1 MSYLYIIRVVK
12 YGTNG
17 ATAKKSAVQV
27 YGETTVEHTSNTKH
41 RIFKLGSDKVP
52 EKESYMYDHVGVKA
66 CIFNNDESRA
76 LEKNSKGRR
85 IPNATTGLGIPR
97 NGLSMSVCNVIFCAI
112 VVPIITFGCDTWV
125 MSDNDKDHLMAFQRL
140 AGRRIQRLPFKS
152 PNATSFFGL
161 GWSRMTTF
169 IQVKKLLF
177 ILTILKLKAGHFLKE
192 IFSTRLRAN
201 ISDRNR
207 CEINQFKSPCF
218 EIFNTCARHGLLE
231 TVAGMTLGSE
241 KIPGKKRWSK
251 LCWERAWASEDAY
264 WQSTTVLHRDIKLL
278 SSVLTDTKYLTW
290 WYISDNDLSMIRI
303 CENMVKILCRTSR
316 LSSIQ
321 PTIAFRH

>member
-27 YGETTVEHTSNTKH
+27 YGETRVEHTSNT
-41 RIFKLGSDKVP
+41 RRRMFKLGSDKVP
-52 EKESYMYDHVGVKA
+52 EKESYDHVGVKA

-85 IPNATTGLGIPR
+85 ILNATTGLGIRR
-97 NGLSMSVCNVIFCAI
+97 NGLSMSVCNVIVCAI
-112 VVPIITFGCDTWV
+112 VVPIITFGCKTWV
-125 MSDNDKDHLMAFQRL
+125 MSDNDKDHLMAFQRF

-152 PNATSFFGL
+152 PNATLFFGL

-192 IFSTRLRAN
+192 IFSTRLRAY

-207 CEINQFKSPCF
+207 CEINHVS
-218 EIFNTCARHGLLE
+218 
-231 TVAGMTLGSE
+231 
-241 KIPGKKRWSK
+241 
-251 LCWERAWASEDAY
+251 
-264 WQSTTVLHRDIKLL
+264 
-278 SSVLTDTKYLTW
+278 KYLTHVPGTA
-290 WYISDNDLSMIRI
+290 
-303 CENMVKILCRTSR
+303 C
-316 LSSIQ
+316 
-321 PTIAFRH
+321 